1 MTSSFLDKKPPKSL
15 VQHGLK
21 GSTAVGKDEVGSS
34 NLPSSSKKHR
44 KLRFSVLF
52 CCKNAE
58 NGVGQNVGKP
68 PDPHRDPHAALPPT
82 ASSCPMGTGKCV
94 ERLKEHRRGGFA
106 FSPVFLRLFFAH
118 MTCAMKLPIVCAAS
132 SCFCLVAWV

>member
-15 VQHGLK
+15 VQQGLE
-21 GSTAVGKDEVGSS
+21 GSTPVGKDEVGSS

-58 NGVGQNVGKP
+58 NGASQNVGQLLTHTVTHTTK
-68 PDPHRDPHAALPPT
+68 
-82 ASSCPMGTGKCV
+82 
-94 ERLKEHRRGGFA
+94 
-106 FSPVFLRLFFAH
+106 
-118 MTCAMKLPIVCAAS
+118 
-132 SCFCLVAWV
+132 